1 MVLFSGFK
9 DEAAR
14 IQVVST
20 ATWRLTPA
28 GSVIGKNNGTC
39 TGSDGRVL
47 NVMDSYQEEIVHT
60 SKSQTDS

>member
-28 GSVIGKNNGTC
+28 GSVNGKNNFTC
-39 TGSDGRVL
+39 TCSDRQVL
-47 NVMDSYQEEIVHT
+47 SVMDSNQEEIVHT
-60 SKSQTDS
+60 GASQTDS